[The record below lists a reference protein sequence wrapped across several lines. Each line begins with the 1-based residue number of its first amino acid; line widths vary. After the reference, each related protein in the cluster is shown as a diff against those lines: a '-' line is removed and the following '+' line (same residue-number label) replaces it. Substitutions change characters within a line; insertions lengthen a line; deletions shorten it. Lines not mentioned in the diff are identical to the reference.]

1 MPSFSLP
8 GGASAMSLGG
18 TSSSTIIQRSH
29 VTGLTKLKTD
39 RELDFAIR
47 DISDLISSVSSTDN
61 TWEIPTVAFVNP
73 TKGDNLTAV
82 IGDGNKPYATIAA
95 AQAAS
100 NIVFLQPDEY
110 TEIIALDSGKTY
122 FSYPG
127 VIFTSGGINNTGSTL
142 VGTKFLGHAKF
153 FGNSNLIRLDNIT
166 LTDVVIE
173 FDSAETTSG
182 ASGGCV
188 WVDCDN
194 PSTLTF
200 KCNSL
205 KDIYN
210 GNAFGASFKGPITG
224 TLDVAESII
233 GSYGVLALGFSG
245 EYLHNFTVNC
255 PRIVCL
261 NAGGF
266 GNLDPYKQA
275 VNYGGTEAGYKTTI
289 NGNIYHEVV
298 GVFVPITLGNF
309 SGCVVARYSGGGT
322 LEINGNIIGGY
333 QRGIVNLSTDSI
345 ILNGTIDTIASA
357 FTITTGEL
365 LIKNSSIIQGTPS
378 SITGSSKV
386 FIYDTTIDHSTR
398 SIMQVAGTTG
408 TANVDIDGDVY
419 LMTFDTDLETTMKN
433 FITTHAAA
441 ILSDS
446 GATVVLSN
454 GRLLFTNILTLN
466 EVTIANATG
475 DLSGAVNTPL
485 ENVIDNK
492 VTTSKLI
499 IRNLEARGFGE
510 FVNTGGVAVA
520 VGMINVSSN
529 LANDAAMTSEY
540 TTLGY
545 TQEAN
550 TLVPTFV

>member
-1 MPSFSLP
+1 
-8 GGASAMSLGG
+8 MSNNNVRKVNRSIVPNGTVRGLEIFQDTTDDKLYYKDGNGNVTPLG
-18 TSSSTIIQRSH
+18 SST
-29 VTGLTKLKTD
+29 
-39 RELDFAIR
+39 
-47 DISDLISSVSSTDN
+47 VSPEN

-73 TKGDNLTAV
+73 TTGDDLTAV
-82 IGDGNKPYATIAA
+82 IGNGNKPYATIAA

-110 TEIIALDSGKTY
+110 TEVIALDSGKTY

-127 VIFTSGGINNTGSTL
+127 VIFTTGGIVNTGGTL
-142 VGTKFLGHAKF
+142 VGTKFLGYAKF
-153 FGNSNLIRLDNIT
+153 FGNQNLIRLDNIT

-182 ASGGCV
+182 ASGGCCFI
-188 WVDCDN
+188 DCDN

-210 GNAFGASFKGPITG
+210 GNAFGAAFKGPITG

-261 NAGGF
+261 NAGDF

-298 GVFVPITLGNF
+298 GVLVPVTLGNF
-309 SGCVVARYSGGGT
+309 SGCVVARYSGGGI

-333 QRGIVNLSTDSI
+333 QRGIVNQSTDSI

-466 EVTIANATG
+466 VVTIANVTG

-485 ENVIDNK
+485 QNVIDN
-492 VTTSKLI
+492 TSATSKLI

>member
-1 MPSFSLP
+1 MSNNNVRKVNRSIVPNGTVRGLEIFQDTTDNKLYYKDGNGNVIPLGPS
-8 GGASAMSLGG
+8 
-18 TSSSTIIQRSH
+18 T
-29 VTGLTKLKTD
+29 
-39 RELDFAIR
+39 
-47 DISDLISSVSSTDN
+47 VSPEN

-73 TKGDNLTAV
+73 TTGDDLTAV
-82 IGDGNKPYATIAA
+82 IGNGNKPYATIAA

-110 TEIIALDSGKTY
+110 TEVIALDSGKTY

-127 VIFTSGGINNTGSTL
+127 VIFTSGGIKNVGGTL
-142 VGTKFLGHAKF
+142 VGTKFLGYAKF
-153 FGNSNLIRLDNIT
+153 FGNQNLIRLDNIT

-182 ASGGCV
+182 ASGGCCFI
-188 WVDCDN
+188 DCDN

-210 GNAFGASFKGPITG
+210 GNAFGAVFKGPITG

-233 GSYGVLALGFSG
+233 GSYGVLQLGFSG
-245 EYLHNFTVNC
+245 EYLRNFTVNC

-261 NAGGF
+261 DRGDF

-275 VNYGGTEAGYKTTI
+275 VNYMGTEAGYKTTI

-298 GVFVPITLGNF
+298 GVLVPITLGNF

-408 TANVDIDGDVY
+408 TANVDIDGNVY

-466 EVTIANATG
+466 VVTIANVTG

-485 ENVIDNK
+485 QNVINN
-492 VTTSKLI
+492 TSATSKLI

>member
-1 MPSFSLP
+1 
-8 GGASAMSLGG
+8 MSNNNVRKVNRSIVPNGTVRGLEIFQDTTDDKLYYKDGNGNVTPLG
-18 TSSSTIIQRSH
+18 SST
-29 VTGLTKLKTD
+29 
-39 RELDFAIR
+39 
-47 DISDLISSVSSTDN
+47 VSPEN

-73 TKGDNLTAV
+73 TTGDDLTAV

-110 TEIIALDSGKTY
+110 TEVIALDSGKTY

-127 VIFTSGGINNTGSTL
+127 VIFTTGGIVNVGGTL
-142 VGTKFLGHAKF
+142 VGTKFLGYAKF
-153 FGNSNLIRLDNIT
+153 FGNQNLIRLDNIT

-182 ASGGCV
+182 ASGGCCFI
-188 WVDCDN
+188 DCDN

-210 GNAFGASFKGPITG
+210 GNAFGAVFKGPITG

-298 GVFVPITLGNF
+298 GVLVPITLGNF

-466 EVTIANATG
+466 VVTIANVTG

-485 ENVIDNK
+485 QNVIDN
-492 VTTSKLI
+492 TSATSKLI

>member
-1 MPSFSLP
+1 MSQNNINNFQALIKQNRIVKKITKNSLLAFGAP
-8 GGASAMSLGG
+8 DIKAVSDYRPAGILWEDALKQIKAEVGGDSGG
-18 TSSSTIIQRSH
+18 GS
-29 VTGLTKLKTD
+29 G
-39 RELDFAIR
+39 E
-47 DISDLISSVSSTDN
+47 N

-73 TKGDNLTAV
+73 TTGDNLTAV

-110 TEIIALDSGKTY
+110 EEIIALDSGKTY

-127 VIFTSGGINNTGSTL
+127 VIFTTGGIVNVGVTL
-142 VGTKFLGHAKF
+142 VGTKFLGYAKF
-153 FGNSNLIRLDNIT
+153 FGNQNLIRLDNIT

-173 FDSAETTSG
+173 FDSAETTSE
-182 ASGGCV
+182 AAGGCCFI
-188 WVDCDN
+188 DCDN

-298 GVFVPITLGNF
+298 GTLGSF
-309 SGCVVARYSGGGT
+309 SGCVVARYTGGGT
-322 LEINGNIIGGY
+322 LEINGNLVGGD

-345 ILNGTIDTIASA
+345 ILNGGIDTVASA
-357 FTITTGEL
+357 FTVTTGEL
-365 LIKNSSIIQGTPS
+365 LIKNSTILQGIAN
-378 SITGSSKV
+378 SITGSPKV
-386 FIYDTTIDHSTR
+386 WIYGSTINSTT
-398 SIMQVAGTTG
+398 
-408 TANVDIDGDVY
+408 TANVID
-419 LMTFDTDLETTMKN
+419 
-433 FITTHAAA
+433 H
-441 ILSDS
+441 
-446 GATVVLSN
+446 
-454 GRLLFTNILTLN
+454 
-466 EVTIANATG
+466 
-475 DLSGAVNTPL
+475 LSGTSQL
-485 ENVIDNK
+485 VIRD
-492 VTTSKLI
+492 VDAQGST
-499 IRNLEARGFGE
+499 GE
-510 FVNTGGVAVA
+510 FVNTGGGAFA
-520 VGMINVSSN
+520 VGMTNVVSN
-529 LANDAAMTSEY
+529 LANDASMTSLY
-540 TTLGY
+540 TALGF
-545 TQEAN
+545 TQDAA
-550 TLVPTFV
+550 LVTPDFT

>member
-1 MPSFSLP
+1 
-8 GGASAMSLGG
+8 MSNNNVRKVNRSIVPNGTVRGLEIFQDTTDDKLYYKDGNGNVTPLG
-18 TSSSTIIQRSH
+18 SST
-29 VTGLTKLKTD
+29 
-39 RELDFAIR
+39 
-47 DISDLISSVSSTDN
+47 VSPEN

-73 TKGDNLTAV
+73 TTGDDLTAV
-82 IGDGNKPYATIAA
+82 IGNGNKPYATIAA

-100 NIVFLQPDEY
+100 SIVFLQPDEY
-110 TEIIALDSGKTY
+110 EEVIALDSGKTY

-127 VIFTSGGINNTGSTL
+127 VIFTTGGIVNTGGTL
-142 VGTKFLGHAKF
+142 VGTKFLGYAKF
-153 FGNSNLIRLDNIT
+153 FGNQNLIRLDNIT

-182 ASGGCV
+182 ASGGCCFI
-188 WVDCDN
+188 DCDN

-275 VNYGGTEAGYKTTI
+275 VNYGGTEAGYKTII

-298 GVFVPITLGNF
+298 GVFVPITLGNA

-466 EVTIANATG
+466 VVTIANVTG

-485 ENVIDNK
+485 QNVIDN
-492 VTTSKLI
+492 TSATSKLI